1 MDNGGVDM
9 NTPNI
14 IYTTTLNKE
23 SYMILI
29 RDGLASTVY
38 GFDKIDTVMINLD
51 PESIKTRELTQDHG
65 PVTIRVQ
72 VQVVLGLKESKT
84 IIPPEFPVGIY
95 DETKSVE
102 EITKM
107 IEDARRDAGEVI
119 GSVNPLQF
127 SNIGTGFIT
136 STVII
141 PVNILY
147 TFGTVNQTAL
157 LSVLNAKNVKCSE
170 KSHAKYLNSIIDDLK
185 ENPDILTAVTRDGEI
200 DITLTPSQVLKYA
213 VIGECVEL
221 IINDEVDFIT
231 REL

>member
-1 MDNGGVDM
+1 
-9 NTPNI
+9 
-14 IYTTTLNKE
+14 
-23 SYMILI
+23 MILI
-29 RDGLASTVY
+29 RNGLASTAY

-51 PESIKTRELTQDHG
+51 PESIKTRELTQGHG

-72 VQVVLGLKESKT
+72 VQVVLGLKESKVVT
-84 IIPPEFPVGIY
+84 PPEFPIGVY
-95 DETKSVE
+95 DDTKSVE
-102 EITKM
+102 ENTKM

-127 SNIGTGFIT
+127 SNVGTGFIT

-147 TFGTVNQTAL
+147 TFGIVNHTSFLSAL
-157 LSVLNAKNVKCSE
+157 IAKNVERSE
-170 KSHAKYLNSIIDDLK
+170 ISHTKYLNLIIDDLK
-185 ENPDILTAVTRDGEI
+185 EYPDILTAVIPRDGES

-213 VIGECVEL
+213 VMDYVEL
-221 IINDEVDFIT
+221 IIDDEVDFIT